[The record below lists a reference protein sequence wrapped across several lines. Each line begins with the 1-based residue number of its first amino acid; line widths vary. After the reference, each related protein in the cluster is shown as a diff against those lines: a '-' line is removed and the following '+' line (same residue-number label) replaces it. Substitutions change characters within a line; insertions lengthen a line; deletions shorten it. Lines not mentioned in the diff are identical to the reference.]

1 MRRAAI
7 AAAIVLAT
15 LATPGRLVHAQAPA
29 AHATPATLAVAKA
42 DADLQAAENQA
53 AALQQQL
60 GSAQVQVAQ
69 LQQRQNQ
76 LMGKI
81 GEAQAQ
87 EAVMDRRLRDYEAQ
101 EAQLRLGLAR
111 IAREEY
117 ERNGSELVWLLGS
130 NSLSQL
136 WTRLAQADL
145 VAESQRRTLNEFESF
160 QARDA
165 GMRAELDR
173 TLADVQLEDA
183 EAATLATLIQQH
195 EQDLQN
201 GLARVRH
208 QVAAAEAALGEA
220 VLQEAVA
227 GRGTPTGAVGAVYAA
242 VRGGGFGIDTD
253 LRLIPQVDAGALDAL
268 FAGTPLAGL
277 GGVFV
282 GAGDQNLVNP
292 LYLVAHAIEE
302 SAFGS
307 STIAQQKKNLFGIG
321 AFDSNPGGDALAFA
335 SFQACIQYEA
345 RFVSQEYLSPGGPFY
360 HGLTLRGMN
369 VDYASDPRWASKIA
383 SIYLTLPGGARP
395 LTGPATG

>member
-117 ERNGSELVWLLGS
+117 ERNGSELVWLL
-130 NSLSQL
+130 
-136 WTRLAQADL
+136 
-145 VAESQRRTLNEFESF
+145 
-160 QARDA
+160 
-165 GMRAELDR
+165 
-173 TLADVQLEDA
+173 
-183 EAATLATLIQQH
+183 
-195 EQDLQN
+195 
-201 GLARVRH
+201 
-208 QVAAAEAALGEA
+208 
-220 VLQEAVA
+220 
-227 GRGTPTGAVGAVYAA
+227 
-242 VRGGGFGIDTD
+242 
-253 LRLIPQVDAGALDAL
+253 
-268 FAGTPLAGL
+268 
-277 GGVFV
+277 
-282 GAGDQNLVNP
+282 
-292 LYLVAHAIEE
+292 
-302 SAFGS
+302 
-307 STIAQQKKNLFGIG
+307 
-321 AFDSNPGGDALAFA
+321 
-335 SFQACIQYEA
+335 
-345 RFVSQEYLSPGGPFY
+345 
-360 HGLTLRGMN
+360 
-369 VDYASDPRWASKIA
+369 
-383 SIYLTLPGGARP
+383 
-395 LTGPATG
+395 